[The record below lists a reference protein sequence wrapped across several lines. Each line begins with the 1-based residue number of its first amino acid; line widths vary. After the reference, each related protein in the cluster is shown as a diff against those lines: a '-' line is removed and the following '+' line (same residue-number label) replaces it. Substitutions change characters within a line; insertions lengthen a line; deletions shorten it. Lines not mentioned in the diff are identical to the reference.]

1 MPKRTPKRRAG
12 TPRKRAKRGG
22 VRTKRA
28 KAVRTRPA
36 KAKAALP
43 PPPPATIEPVSA
55 AEQAAYI
62 ETVIKSGE
70 AASLDEQGRLPA
82 GATHKMVEDDTGK
95 VKVVRRR
102 FSIS

>member
-1 MPKRTPKRRAG
+1 MPKRTTKRRAL
-12 TPRKRAKRGG
+12 PSRPRAKRGG
-22 VRTKRA
+22 VRTK
-28 KAVRTRPA
+28 PA

-70 AASLDEQGRLPA
+70 AASLDEHGRLPA